1 MLRRQSMLELG
12 IKSIILK
19 LFQKIKNNKRSEGQM
34 KLLYSK
40 YLGHELSEAEI
51 AHMKTIAAKIR
62 AGEITEKQ
70 IIDQVNNKFFN
81 KP

>member
-1 MLRRQSMLELG
+1 
-12 IKSIILK
+12 
-19 LFQKIKNNKRSEGQM
+19 M